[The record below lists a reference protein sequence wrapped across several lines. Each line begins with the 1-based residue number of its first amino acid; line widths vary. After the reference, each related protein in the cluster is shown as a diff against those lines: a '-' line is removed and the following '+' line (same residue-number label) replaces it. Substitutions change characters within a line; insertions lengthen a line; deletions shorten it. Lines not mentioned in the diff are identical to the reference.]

1 MMSMVTSAA
10 PATEKQLTLVFAG
23 NIPDIGVHTYGT
35 YSGLAGLLEKIKPTL
50 PYMQPKK
57 QAKTP
62 IS

>member
-1 MMSMVTSAA
+1 LGIECVIDSDNTSQ
-10 PATEKQLTLVFAG
+10 AT
-23 NIPDIGVHTYGT
+23 
-35 YSGLAGLLEKIKPTL
+35 AGLLEKIKPTL